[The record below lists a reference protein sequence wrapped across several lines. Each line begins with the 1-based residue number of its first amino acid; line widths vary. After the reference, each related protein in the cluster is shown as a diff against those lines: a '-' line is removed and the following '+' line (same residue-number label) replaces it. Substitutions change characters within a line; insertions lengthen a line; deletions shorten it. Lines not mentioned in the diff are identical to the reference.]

1 MLHRFQSSRDSSL
14 SGAVE
19 MKLIFVICQILFVIG
34 VPVLGV
40 GASNGGTPYFKL
52 THNPYE
58 IECSWSSGKG
68 KVGSLTLNGTVIPI
82 ASCTRNNCYLEKHS
96 EEYELVSVNK
106 LTFGMILRIKKKVEM
121 KTSYICEVVEE
132 NGHTYESVVTIDD
145 WRMRAGWRAGWLAGW
160 LAGWRAGGISLQEA
174 FYSRTA
180 GIQGSVVRA
189 LLRILVAMATN
200 RLQYTPRV
208 FPNFPPYSAGFDLE
222 GD

>member
-1 MLHRFQSSRDSSL
+1 MRFFKLWVSCFSRLSLPEDSTSSIFIEIL
-14 SGAVE
+14 ICLN

-132 NGHTYESVVTIDD
+132 NGHTYESVVTID
-145 WRMRAGWRAGWLAGW
+145 
-160 LAGWRAGGISLQEA
+160 
-174 FYSRTA
+174 
-180 GIQGSVVRA
+180 
-189 LLRILVAMATN
+189 
-200 RLQYTPRV
+200 
-208 FPNFPPYSAGFDLE
+208 GFT
-222 GD
+222 